1 MHAARRDG
9 GAIAAFRRAP
19 ETPHGHYAILAA
31 CAARLGEHD
40 QASAYAAEAVR
51 LKPHVT
57 IEDLFAGMKPA
68 MPPEDPAAFK
78 RAAREEDKTRQEK
91 LI

>member
-1 MHAARRDG
+1 MHAARRYG

-57 IEDLFAGMKPA
+57 IEDLFAGKKSV
-68 MPPEDPAAFK
+68 MPPEDPAAFR
-78 RAAREEDKTRQEK
+78 RAAHEGDKARRGK
-91 LI
+91 LL